1 MKVIGLTGG
10 IGSGKSTAAQFLR
23 SLGATVIDLDKVGH
37 EILKKDSSV
46 FKEVLSIFGDTIL
59 AADGEIDRVKLGKRV
74 FGNPDALQRLNNI
87 THPAIDKRIDDVIRQ
102 CIRRGDR
109 VIFLEAAAM
118 LEAGRAWQADEI
130 WVVAAP
136 EAAVVERIKTRPDYT
151 EEIAWTRIKSQ
162 MTNEERI
169 KKADVVIINNG
180 TLEELNAKVKMEWE
194 KLQKRLKK

>member
-10 IGSGKSTAAQFLR
+10 IGSGKSTAAQFLQ

-37 EILKKDSSV
+37 EILKKDSRV
-46 FKEVLSIFGDTIL
+46 FKEVLSVFGDSIL
-59 AADGEIDRVKLGKRV
+59 SADGEIDRTRLGKMV
-74 FGNPDALQRLNNI
+74 FGNPDALKRLNNI
-87 THPAIDKRIDDVIRQ
+87 THPAIDQRIDDVIRQ
-102 CIRRGDR
+102 CVQRGDR

-136 EAAVVERIKTRPDYT
+136 ETAVVERIKTRPDYT
-151 EEIAWTRIKSQ
+151 EEIARTRIKSQ

-169 KKADVVIINNG
+169 KKADVAIINNG
-180 TLEELNAKVKMEWE
+180 TLEELKQKVKVEWE
-194 KLQKRLKK
+194 RLLKRL